1 MSEVFNFIYR
11 GGVKVEDDVRYL
23 TTETPPT
30 DDNSNKVPT
39 TEWVQEKID
48 DVEAAVSGGMNATVK
63 ATTYS
68 VSGNTGTTKSPS
80 GGGTWWCFHEYIR
93 GGNADKEKTNRA
105 VSGGSTVYTYS
116 SDIMEYNVQIYLYY
130 YLFIRIA

>member
-23 TTETPPT
+23 TAEKPPT

-48 DVEAAVSGGMNATVK
+48 NVEAAVSGGMFPTIKNAELK
-63 ATTYS
+63 GDFAYA
-68 VSGNTGTTKSPS
+68 PS
-80 GGGTWWCFHEYIR
+80 GGGTWWCHGDLI
-93 GGNADKEKTNRA
+93 GKISGNAVLINGA
-105 VSGGSTVYTYS
+105 YASGALLRQYTS
-116 SDIMEYNVQIYLYY
+116 RQADVACIK
-130 YLFIRIA
+130 IA